1 MTHTATAAAKTAAR
15 AEQATGDPM
24 SNYSIWI
31 LEESNISVSGGQSLD
46 GITQGDGSHLTGE
59 TITLNNN
66 NWLQVDIR
74 DAGSDSDFDDNDGN
88 QRLDG
93 AQTIDG
99 TTYSDGTRIEAEY
112 RITVQDGDGNSYEV
126 IAVNVNNSSPAYA
139 TNEGL
144 AFVGPPQAW
153 PPVGEPLTVISASEG
168 PGSMGQPDIPATDL
182 VVPCFTPGT
191 LVETP
196 LGPVAVE
203 TLAPGDLVQTLDNGP
218 QPVRWVGQ
226 VTLTGGQLAADP
238 SLRPIRIRAH
248 AFGPDRPARDMRLSP
263 QHRLL
268 LNDSRVP
275 LLFGEAE
282 VLVAARDLID
292 DHRILRDPA
301 PGGVTYIHF
310 LFDRHEIVCAD
321 GLAAESFR
329 PGPQTLPALPD
340 ASRQELVRLFP
351 ELADTGSPALSA
363 ARPLLKKWE
372 AALLSTG
379 G

>member
-1 MTHTATAAAKTAAR
+1 
-15 AEQATGDPM
+15 M
-24 SNYSIWI
+24 SDYSIWI

-46 GITQGDGSHLTGE
+46 GITQGDGSHLLGE
-59 TITLNNN
+59 TITLNNS

-74 DAGSDSDFDDNDGN
+74 DAGADSDFDDNDGN

-112 RITVQDGDGNSYEV
+112 RLIVEDGDGNTYEV

-153 PPVGEPLTVISASEG
+153 PPVGEPLTVVTATEG
-168 PGSMGQPDIPATDL
+168 PGGSGQAALPATDL

-191 LVETP
+191 LVDTP

-203 TLAPGDLVQTLDNGP
+203 TLAPGDPVETLDNGV
-218 QPVRWVGQ
+218 QRVRWVGR
-226 VTLTGGQLAADP
+226 VTLTGAELAATP

-248 AFGPDRPARDMRLSP
+248 AFGPGRPARDMRMSP

-268 LNDSRVP
+268 LSDARVP

-282 VLVAARDLID
+282 VLVAVRDLID
-292 DHRILRDPA
+292 DHRVLRDPA

-310 LFDRHEIVCAD
+310 LFDRHEIVRAD

-340 ASRQELVRLFP
+340 ACRQELFQLFP
-351 ELADTGSPALSA
+351 ELAHTGQPALDA
-363 ARPLLKKWE
+363 ARPLLKQWE
-372 AALLSTG
+372 ARLLSTG